1 MPERHQRSV
10 REDRFNVF
18 RARGTYLAEQMSPR
32 LLLLMFMSLL
42 AARCSSSSAQAV
54 PDAGAAGASGAGG
67 QAGTG
72 ATVSC
77 DFSQTASLSAKIGTV
92 GIIDWTTS
100 LSNVTSA
107 HIDFGLTTSYGM
119 VAPVD
124 LGAPPYHTLL
134 LGMKPSRTYHYRLVA
149 QSAAGTCLGPDATLA
164 TGPIANGLGQIQ
176 VATTN
181 AAALFGGFL
190 LSGQFVTNG
199 GTTGA
204 PAFILDADGDY
215 VWWYNTGSDVASA
228 RMSYD
233 GTHIW
238 LNSVNAGGAVNA
250 ANVHRVTMDGLIDE
264 DLSAQFAGQNHQMAV
279 LPDETVAFNASGS
292 NNCDD
297 IKERRSD
304 GTVTTIINA
313 RTAHG
318 GTGACHVN
326 NVEYSKGDD
335 TLLFSDLDNQ
345 DITKVT
351 RSGQVVWVLNGVGNG
366 FTGDAWKGGQHGIHI
381 LSPTDLLI
389 FNNNSSGAIVGG
401 QSGGGTGDGS
411 IALEMTLDLT
421 AMSAHQAWSYK
432 ASPGIQND
440 VEGDLQRLPNGNTV
454 IAYSTKGALLEI
466 DAQGNVLQTL
476 TFKTSFGYIEKR
488 ATLYGP
494 PPR

>member
-1 MPERHQRSV
+1 MTS
-10 REDRFNVF
+10 
-18 RARGTYLAEQMSPR
+18 SR
-32 LLLLMFMSLL
+32 LLVLMFMSLL
-42 AARCSSSSAQAV
+42 VTRCSSSSVQAV

-77 DFSQTASLSAKIGTV
+77 DFSQAAALSAKIGTV
-92 GIIDWTTS
+92 GIIDWSTS

-107 HIDFGLTTSYGM
+107 HIDFGLGTSYGM

-124 LGAPPYHTLL
+124 LSTQPYHTLL
-134 LGMKPSRTYHYRLVA
+134 LGMKPSKTYHYRLVA

-164 TGPIANGLGQIQ
+164 TGPIANGLAQIQ
-176 VATTN
+176 VATAN
-181 AAALFGGFL
+181 ASALFGGFL

-199 GTTGA
+199 GATGA

-233 GTHIW
+233 GAHIW
-238 LNSVNAGGAVNA
+238 LNSVNVGGAGNA
-250 ANVHRVTMDGLIDE
+250 ANVHRVSMDGLTDE

-279 LPDETVAFNASGS
+279 LPDETIAFNASGS

-304 GTVTTIINA
+304 GTVTTIVNA

-326 NVEYSKGDD
+326 NVEYSKDDD

-351 RSGQVVWVLNGVGNG
+351 RTGQVVWVLNGVGNM
-366 FTGDAWKGGQHGIHI
+366 FTGDAWKGGQHGIHV

-389 FNNNSSGAIVGG
+389 FNNNSAGAIVGG

-454 IAYSTKGALLEI
+454 IAYSTKGVLLEI
-466 DAQGNVLQTL
+466 DAQGTVLQTL

-488 ATLYGP
+488 AVLYGP

>member
-1 MPERHQRSV
+1 
-10 REDRFNVF
+10 
-18 RARGTYLAEQMSPR
+18 MSI
-32 LLLLMFMSLL
+32 SLL
-42 AARCSSSSAQAV
+42 ATHCSSSSEQAV
-54 PDAGAAGASGAGG
+54 PDAGAAGASGTGG
-67 QAGTG
+67 HADAG
-72 ATVSC
+72 ATVNC
-77 DFSQTASLSAKIGTV
+77 DFTQTAALSTKISSV

-107 HIDFGLTTSYGM
+107 HIDFGLSASYGM
-119 VAPVD
+119 VAPAD
-124 LGAPPYHTLL
+124 LSAQPFHTLL
-134 LGMKPSRTYHYRLVA
+134 LGMKPSKTYHYRLVA

-164 TGPIANGLGQIQ
+164 TGAIANGLAQIQ
-176 VATTN
+176 VSTTN
-181 AAALFGGFL
+181 ASALFGGFL

-233 GTHIW
+233 GSHIW
-238 LNSVNAGGAVNA
+238 LNSVNAGGTGSAS
-250 ANVHRVTMDGLIDE
+250 VHRVTMDGLTDE
-264 DLSAQFAGQNHQMAV
+264 DLSAQLAGQNHQMAV

-297 IKERRSD
+297 IKERRPD
-304 GTVTTIINA
+304 GTVATIINA
-313 RTAHG
+313 RLAHG

-326 NVEYSKGDD
+326 NVEYSKDDD

-351 RSGQVVWVLNGVGNG
+351 RSGQVVWVLNGVGND
-366 FTGDAWKGGQHGIHI
+366 FTGDAWKGGQHGIHV
-381 LSPTDLLI
+381 LGPTDLLI

-411 IALEMTLDLT
+411 VALEMTLDLT
-421 AMSAHQAWSYK
+421 VMSAHQAWSYK

-440 VEGDLQRLPNGNTV
+440 VEGDLQRLSNGNTV
-454 IAYSTKGALLEI
+454 IAYSTKGVVLEI
-466 DAQGNVLQTL
+466 DAHGTVLQTL